1 MYNRLHNARLNTDL
15 MLRRIELCRKRMT
28 EAWFLYTYLE
38 LGQRYGIKNYQ
49 IIVENLD
56 NTILLH
62 HNEFQEAFSQQYMK
76 HTCEIKGCPNVLTID
91 GGLKPHRLLCG
102 AKLSG
107 IQTFESSGVHHFT
120 GCKGIPS
127 LTPTTAGNT
136 NLAILL

>member
-1 MYNRLHNARLNTDL
+1 
-15 MLRRIELCRKRMT
+15 MT

-49 IIVENLD
+49 IVENLT

-76 HTCEIKGCPNVLTID
+76 HTSEIKGCPNVLTID

-107 IQTFESSGVHHFT
+107 IRTFESSGVHHFT
-120 GCKGIPS
+120 G
-127 LTPTTAGNT
+127 
-136 NLAILL
+136 